1 MFFVTKQSPDN
12 IREGLLRTKSI
23 ALATTFPP
31 SMPFA
36 GFFWFILT
44 LLPLVILQRLL
55 HREIQAVL
63 LIVTRNPQLTIGL
76 FSVLFFPGV
85 FLHEL
90 SHFVMAKILRVQTGK
105 TSLIPKSM
113 PDGRL
118 QMGYVETAQTDIV
131 RDSLI
136 GIAPLIAGSLF
147 IAYAGL
153 NRMELDTLL
162 NVLANGQTELFWA
175 GLKLLPQVDDF
186 FLWFYLI
193 FAVSS
198 TMMPSESDRHAWL
211 PLGLWTGG
219 LLALAIFAG
228 AGTWM
233 FDNIAPLLNSFLGS
247 VATLFGLSVA
257 LHVILLLPTTLLHR
271 IVSKVTGVDV
281 K

>member
-1 MFFVTKQSPDN
+1 MPFT
-12 IREGLLRTKSI
+12 GLL
-23 ALATTFPP
+23 
-31 SMPFA
+31 
-36 GFFWFILT
+36 WFIIT

-63 LIVTRNPQLTIGL
+63 LIVTRSPQLTIGL
-76 FSVLFFPGV
+76 FSFLFLPGV

-90 SHFVMAKILRVQTGK
+90 SHYLMAKILRVPTGQ
-105 TSLIPKSM
+105 TSLIPTSL
-113 PDGRL
+113 PNGRL

-136 GIAPLIAGSLF
+136 GLAPLIAGSLF
-147 IAYAGL
+147 LAYAGL
-153 NRMELDTLL
+153 NRMGLSALL
-162 NVLANGQTELFWA
+162 AMLANGQTESFWK
-175 GLKLLPQVDDF
+175 GLIMLPQVNDF
-186 FLWFYLI
+186 FLWLYLA

-211 PLGLWTGG
+211 PLGLWTAG

-233 FDNIAPLLNSFLGS
+233 LENITPLLNDFFGS

-257 LHVILLLPTTLLHR
+257 LHIILILPTLLLHR
-271 IVSKVTGVDV
+271 IVSKVTGMDV